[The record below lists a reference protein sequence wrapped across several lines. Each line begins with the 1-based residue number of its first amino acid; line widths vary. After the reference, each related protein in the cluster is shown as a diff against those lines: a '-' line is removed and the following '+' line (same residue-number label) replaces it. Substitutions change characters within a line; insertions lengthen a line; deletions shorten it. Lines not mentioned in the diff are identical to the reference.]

1 MKDNLIIMLLGVI
14 IFLLLREKPTPTPIE
29 KPVTMKKD
37 RSLEELSPTYAESVK
52 TNLTMFDY
60 PLGEAHHW
68 VKKLVRE
75 LIQPDLTP
83 VEREAVIQQVSNLF
97 SHGRVY
103 DQMRESRLEKQAL
116 SFLDTEENGEN

>member
-14 IFLLLREKPTPTPIE
+14 IFLLLREKPTLAPVE
-29 KPVTMKKD
+29 KPVTVKKD

-52 TNLTMFDY
+52 TNLTLFDY
-60 PLGEAHHW
+60 PAGEAYKW
-68 VKKLVRE
+68 VKRLVRE

-83 VEREAVIQQVSNLF
+83 VEREQVIQQVVNLF

-116 SFLDTEENGEN
+116 SFLDKE